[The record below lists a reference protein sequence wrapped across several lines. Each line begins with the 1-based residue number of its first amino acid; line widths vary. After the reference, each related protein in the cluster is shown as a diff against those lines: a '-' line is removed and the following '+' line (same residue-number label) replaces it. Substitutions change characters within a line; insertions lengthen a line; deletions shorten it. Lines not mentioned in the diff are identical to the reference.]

1 MFGFCERSMADY
13 NFCTT
18 IGSRGSVQMLCEE
31 EVSVL
36 LEDELPF
43 SEVNLILSRR
53 ISA

>member
-1 MFGFCERSMADY
+1 MADY

-18 IGSRGSVQMLCEE
+18 IGSRGSVLMLCEE

-43 SEVNLILSRR
+43 SEVGLILSRR